1 MCEGTKISDFCFY
14 YKKQTKKCVVGQTFS
29 EEAAEASQ
37 VAIEKYDK
45 NNSTDSFQ
53 IKLLADDTTCA
64 TCHTASSR
72 HQKCCISI
80 HERRILFRQLSSCQS
95 RAFFDNLKRDPLF
108 VEKVTMTYFYLFCC
122 LDNILPSQ
130 NRKVRTLK
138 HPSSSEMSSVVLKK
152 HF

>member
-1 MCEGTKISDFCFY
+1 MCVKEPKSVIFVFTKS
-14 YKKQTKKCVVGQTFS
+14 KQKCVVGQTFS

-37 VAIEKYDK
+37 VAIEKYDR

-80 HERRILFRQLSSCQS
+80 RERSASFLHKLLQ
-95 RAFFDNLKRDPLF
+95 
-108 VEKVTMTYFYLFCC
+108 
-122 LDNILPSQ
+122 
-130 NRKVRTLK
+130 
-138 HPSSSEMSSVVLKK
+138 
-152 HF
+152 